1 MKRLTQTDPF
11 KIVSSESSSASEIR
25 EATDELIEMILELS
39 DSATDDTTLFRIMNY
54 TRFILQTLQKKS
66 LCKFFY
72 PTLLFRARA
81 SAFH

>member
-39 DSATDDTTLFRIMNY
+39 NSATDDTTLFRIMNY
-54 TRFILQTLQKKS
+54 TRFLLQTLQKES

-72 PTLLFRARA
+72 PTLLFRARS

>member
-39 DSATDDTTLFRIMNY
+39 NSATDDTTLFRIMNY

-66 LCKFFY
+66 LCKVFY
-72 PTLLFRARA
+72 PTLLFRARS

>member
-1 MKRLTQTDPF
+1 MKRLTQTDSF
-11 KIVSSESSSASEIR
+11 RIVSSKSSSASEIR
-25 EATDELIEMILELS
+25 EATELIEIILGLS

-72 PTLLFRARA
+72 STLLFRARA